1 MVGIGEPRAEC
12 ATRCTRFS
20 VCGNAISAIS
30 QLNGGDDQ
38 PSTENCKLRTAN
50 WETRTKSRA
59 IISCATKMC
68 HTKASWRRQG
78 QHVARTRCRVGPVPK
93 CLRLCRQK
101 EWKFVWN
108 VGGDT
113 ENGWL
118 AASAAALQHLPA
130 TLVRNERINAAFKI
144 YDIYSARQSEPM
156 SPLPF
161 ANTMESVEW
170 VWVGVQFAFC
180 ILHSAFRIWHLAQRT
195 VSREPKWQSRRWP
208 SQWVVPR
215 WVIVFCG
222 SWFCLHKEP
231 LNFHLV

>member
-1 MVGIGEPRAEC
+1 
-12 ATRCTRFS
+12 
-20 VCGNAISAIS
+20 
-30 QLNGGDDQ
+30 
-38 PSTENCKLRTAN
+38 
-50 WETRTKSRA
+50 
-59 IISCATKMC
+59 
-68 HTKASWRRQG
+68 
-78 QHVARTRCRVGPVPK
+78 VGPVPK

-170 VWVGVQFAFC
+170 VWVGVGGCAVCVLHFALC
-180 ILHSAFRIWHLAQRT
+180 ISNLAFG
-195 VSREPKWQSRRWP
+195 SKNREP
-208 SQWVVPR
+208 
-215 WVIVFCG
+215 
-222 SWFCLHKEP
+222 
-231 LNFHLV
+231 